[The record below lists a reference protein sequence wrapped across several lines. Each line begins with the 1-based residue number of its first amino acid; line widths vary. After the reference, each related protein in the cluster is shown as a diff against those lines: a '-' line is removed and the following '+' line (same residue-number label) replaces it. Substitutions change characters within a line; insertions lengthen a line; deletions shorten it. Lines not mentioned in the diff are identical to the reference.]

1 MFQVFTAGALHVL
14 ESLSKVT
21 GDGGAKAP
29 YAPLKPWPISE
40 RERILG
46 QIKKLP
52 FVNDTHYAEWCAWFA
67 QLKEVR
73 KGTLKKFVFNVC
85 RIPANSQKT
94 SCLLGQSHCSY
105 LARLRLQRAQQ
116 ARLADTPQQ
125 FDPKYAD
132 EIWTHAGHTVQDR
145 RKERQTRGQNFSRA
159 TSASQ
164 RKADTEQLV
173 ASRRSKRQR
182 VIGTSSSPP
191 GSSADSSSDTDP
203 EVPTTVEKG
212 QSGKK
217 VSPTTDKFLNSFET
231 GNRR

>member
-1 MFQVFTAGALHVL
+1 MFQVFTAGALHL

-105 LARLRLQRAQQ
+105 LARLLPYSDFSEPSKLDLPILHNSSTQN
-116 ARLADTPQQ
+116 TPTK
-125 FDPKYAD
+125 F
-132 EIWTHAGHTVQDR
+132 GHTRVTRSEIDAENDKHEGKIFRERHPQV
-145 RKERQTRGQNFSRA
+145 KERPTPSSWLLLEEA
-159 TSASQ
+159 SAN
-164 RKADTEQLV
+164 E
-173 ASRRSKRQR
+173 
-182 VIGTSSSPP
+182 
-191 GSSADSSSDTDP
+191 
-203 EVPTTVEKG
+203 
-212 QSGKK
+212 
-217 VSPTTDKFLNSFET
+217 
-231 GNRR
+231 